1 MRLKKNLQLFKAYL
15 NDDSGGVVALWYNQT
30 WLKDQIHEGC
40 EVLLYGKA
48 DFRYGKRQFTVTEF
62 SLAEKSWRIR
72 NPPIYGLTEGLSQ
85 KLIRT
90 IVQSA
95 LYEKQGKSEIF
106 LPENVRKRFDFVGR
120 EGNQSL
126 PFS

>member
-1 MRLKKNLQLFKAYL
+1 M

-62 SLAEKSWRIR
+62 SLAEKAGGFGIL
-72 NPPIYGLTEGLSQ
+72 PIYGLTEGLSQ

-95 LYEKQGKSEIF
+95 LYEKQGQIG
-106 LPENVRKRFDFVGR
+106 DFCLR
-120 EGNQSL
+120 M
-126 PFS
+126 